1 MINIEQIR
9 NFYPPVLSNNPSF
22 FQYLL
27 KEYLQL
33 TILDFLSTTAFI
45 RKIVFIGGTNLR
57 LVKGIDRFSEDLD
70 FDSKNFSKEEFMDMT
85 DQVLVFLRRSGWH
98 VEARDQTNI
107 KLRAYRRSIH
117 FPELLFDL
125 GISGHKEKRF
135 MIKIESEDQQIDYKP
150 IMAKISACGFF
161 INFPVPDDKVLC
173 SMKIQALLNRQ
184 KGRDFYD
191 VMFLLGQSSP
201 DYDLLESKMGIRN
214 LAELKVS
221 ITNMLKKINLAH
233 KSRDFEHLVFDKIKS
248 RQILSFGDFIENY
261 GP

>member
-1 MINIEQIR
+1 MDQIR
-9 NFYPPVLSNNPSF
+9 NFYPPFLRENPSF
-22 FQYLL
+22 QQYLL

-33 TILDFLSTTAFI
+33 LILDFLSTTGFI
-45 RKIVFIGGTNLR
+45 RKIVLIGGTNLR

-70 FDSKNFSKEEFMDMT
+70 FDSKKLSKEEFVDMT
-85 DQVLVFLRRSGWH
+85 DQVLVFLRRSGWF
-98 VEARDQTNI
+98 VEARDKTNEH
-107 KLRAYRRSIH
+107 LSAYRRSLH

-135 MIKIESEDQQIDYKP
+135 LIKIESEDQQIDYKP
-150 IMAKISACGFF
+150 IMARIRCYGFF

-173 SMKIQALLNRQ
+173 SMKILALLNRQ

-201 DYDLLESKMGIRN
+201 DYKLLESKIGIRN
-214 LAELKVS
+214 LAELKAA
-221 ITNMLKKINLAH
+221 IAKMLVKVNLAH

-248 RQILSFGDFIENY
+248 RQILSFENFIGNY
-261 GP
+261 GD